1 MTCENLS
8 TSEGTLDCKGS
19 EAPDLISQSCSGT
32 LTYNVNVA
40 YI

>member
-1 MTCENLS
+1 MVCKQLS
-8 TSEGTLDCKGS
+8 TSEGILVCKGS
-19 EAPDLISQSCSGT
+19 EAPDHISQSCSGT